1 MVDITSI
8 KYPHL
13 ERIYNLKPN
22 PEILLGQEIFWTE
35 KRDGSNIGAHLTEDG
50 VQLRSRNQDKASE
63 DFYKAFTSS
72 EQAAGILELLQDASN
87 WGKEYVIFGEML
99 TTGKSPT
106 RIETHEKNEFIIFDI
121 WDQSMYGGT
130 GSFMN
135 YNGVYQQCAHFGL
148 PIVELYGTC
157 NVNTIEALY
166 AFKDQMLDKAKECT
180 REGTVGKAWG
190 ETPFN
195 RGDGA
200 GCSRFITYFKEKNDL
215 PALEKVPRCDQPG
228 YVVLPDL
235 PDSEIYGAI
244 EKVRTD
250 IGDEKFRD
258 IRTAMPLIA
267 RYVGDECKKH
277 NSSGPKNLHQ
287 YYQQRL
293 KDIS

>member
-1 MVDITSI
+1 MVDISSI

-35 KRDGSNIGAHLTEDG
+35 KRDGSNIGAYLTEEG

-63 DFYKAFTSS
+63 DFYKAFNSS
-72 EQAAGILELLQDASN
+72 EQADYILELLQDAYN
-87 WGKEYVIFGEML
+87 WGNEYVIFGEML
-99 TTGKSPT
+99 TVGKSPT
-106 RIETHEKNEFIIFDI
+106 RIEIHDKNEFVVFDI
-121 WDQSMYGGT
+121 WDCKNSR
-130 GSFMN
+130 FMN
-135 YNGVYQQCAHFGL
+135 YNGIYQHCHHFGL

-157 NVNTIEALY
+157 NVCTVDALY
-166 AFKDQMLDKAKECT
+166 AFKDEMLLKAKECG
-180 REGTVGKAWG
+180 REGCVGKAWG

-195 RGDGA
+195 RGEGA

-215 PALEKVPRCDQPG
+215 PALEKIPRSEVPG
-228 YVVLPDL
+228 FVVLPDL

-250 IGDEKFRD
+250 IGDEKFRN
-258 IRTAMPLIA
+258 IRDAMPLIA
-267 RYVGDECKKH
+267 RYVGEECKKH
-277 NSSGPKNLHQ
+277 NSTAPKNLHR

-293 KDIS
+293 ADIVGGS